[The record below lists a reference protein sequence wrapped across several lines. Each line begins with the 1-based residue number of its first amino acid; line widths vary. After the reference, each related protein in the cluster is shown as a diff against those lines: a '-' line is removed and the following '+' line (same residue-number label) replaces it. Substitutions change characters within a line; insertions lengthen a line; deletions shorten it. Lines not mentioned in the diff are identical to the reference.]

1 MKQFA
6 DDELTDLVP
15 PTSPVQ
21 QAAPPPPPPTPA
33 PQAPPPPVAT
43 AAPAPVFTAPAP
55 APVFTA
61 PPQTAKVSSIE
72 DLDLPGTAGTAT
84 AAAPTFAATP
94 GTELVGRAIDFDN
107 AEPLKTGDGL
117 SRIRPAK
124 GSGKPSRF
132 ALIGPPP
139 YGPGIAPRAARS
151 HYVPTKDGKRN
162 CICLADGTNDV
173 GLCCTKLQE
182 EGRTHIIHLALEYT
196 NCNPTNGNY
205 PKGYTGPI
213 EWRIGFVDLSPSQFN
228 TLKDKPQEG
237 KSVYDYDY
245 VMVMNGNRYDFNI
258 KSPVAR
264 WKLDP
269 EVVKAVTEA
278 VQPFVRDGGV
288 KLAKRLG
295 TKKSILEWKALL
307 SGVAVGAAEASLDDV
322 ESI

>member
-1 MKQFA
+1 MKQFV

-15 PTSPVQ
+15 PTTV
-21 QAAPPPPPPTPA
+21 QAAPLPTA

-43 AAPAPVFTAPAP
+43 AAPAPIFTAPTQPATFTAPA
-55 APVFTA
+55 
-61 PPQTAKVSSIE
+61 AKVSSIE
-72 DLDLPGTAGTAT
+72 DLDLPGPATAT
-84 AAAPTFAATP
+84 ATAPAPTFAATP
-94 GTELVGRAIDFDN
+94 GTELVGRTIDFDN

-117 SRIRPAK
+117 NRIRPAK

-132 ALIGPPP
+132 SLVGPPP
-139 YGPGIAPRAARS
+139 YGPGIPPRAARS

-173 GLCCTKLQE
+173 GFCCTKLQE

-213 EWRIGFVDLSPSQFN
+213 EWRLGFVDLSPSQFN